1 MKIGPPPAIQYDTGQ
16 HRLEEV
22 SSMAA
27 AVDLVGK
34 KAADAAQEGIKL
46 GPSVGNSGL
55 KHWAG
60 YISEEF
66 LGELRGARGM
76 RVYDEMRRNEPA
88 VAGMLAAI
96 TAVITQM
103 DWDVQPK
110 DKKNP
115 ADVAA
120 ADLVRDSR
128 DGMKHAWDDFIG
140 EVCTMFAFGWSLFE
154 IVYKLQDGRVMW
166 DKLAFRG
173 QDSLTSWTISDNGDI
188 EEFVQLPA
196 PDYKERKIP
205 QWKFLLFR
213 TNTEKNNPEGI
224 ALLRPAYKPYF
235 YKRSMEEVEAIGA
248 ERDLIGVPIMEV
260 PWGAT
265 AADVE
270 KAQEIVENIKNDD
283 QSGVVLTAI
292 GPNPEQRYNL
302 RLLSGQG
309 SSGKVSYTD
318 RLIQRY
324 AGEIHMVTLSQ
335 FLRLGMT
342 GSGSYA
348 LSSDQRDLFQIA
360 IRGWMK
366 KISAILNRDAIP
378 RLLAMN
384 GMTGKCSFVHG
395 RIGQLNLQT
404 FVNFVTSGVQ
414 NGFLTITKEDEQ
426 WLRKEAEMPPLPE
439 GTEAASEKKAAP
451 TAAEGGPDNSGLNA
465 NPGEN
470 QNGIFGSGAEG
481 GGDNPAGED
490 DDALAPTGVAESQL
504 MAASE
509 PMVFN
514 APDGDASESWYEQWS
529 ERALLLLS
537 GDDSEPSFFRTAAMA
552 R

>member
-1 MKIGPPPAIQYDTGQ
+1 
-16 HRLEEV
+16 
-22 SSMAA
+22 MAA
-27 AVDLVGK
+27 AVDLEGK
-34 KAADAAQEGIKL
+34 KAADAAKEGIRI
-46 GPSVGNSGL
+46 GPSVGNAGL

-66 LGELRGARGM
+66 LPELRGARGM

-96 TAVITQM
+96 TAVICQM
-103 DWDVQPK
+103 EWEVAPK

-120 ADLVRDSR
+120 ADLVRDAR
-128 DGMKHAWDDFIG
+128 DGMKRGWDDFVG

-154 IVYKLQDGRVMW
+154 VIYKLQDGRVLW
-166 DKLAFRG
+166 DNLAFRG
-173 QDSLTSWTISDNGDI
+173 QDSLTNWKVADNGDI
-188 EEFVQLPA
+188 EEFIQLPA
-196 PDYKERKIP
+196 PDYRERKIP
-205 QWKFLLFR
+205 EWKFLLFR

-224 ALLRPAYKPYF
+224 SLLRPAYKPYF

-248 ERDLIGVPIMEV
+248 ERDLIGMPVMDV

-265 AADVE
+265 EADVA

-292 GPNPEQRYNL
+292 GPNPEQRYQL
-302 RLLSGQG
+302 KLLSGQG

-366 KISAILNRDAIP
+366 KISSILNRDAIP

-384 GMTGKCSFVHG
+384 GMTGKCSFTHG

-414 NGFLTITKEDEQ
+414 NGFLTISKEDEQ

-439 GTEAASEKKAAP
+439 GVEAASEKAKQP

-470 QNGIFGSGAEG
+470 QAGVFAPQAAGSGEVD
-481 GGDNPAGED
+481 GGDD
-490 DDALAPTGVAESQL
+490 LLKPTGVAESQL
-504 MAASE
+504 LAASE

-514 APDGDASESWYEQWS
+514 APDGGSDEGWLDKWY
-529 ERALLLLS
+529 ERALFLFAE
-537 GDDSEPSFFRTAAMA
+537 DEVPSFLAEAAA